1 MDRAEQEDEQR
12 LREVMCERRS
22 VRISCDE
29 SSHAEAVEPPLRP
42 FHTVSERLYEKALST
57 LKGGSTRLQESTRS
71 CLSRCF
77 WPSAPVLKPL
87 SSLFHTVSLFDF
99 SHCAAYQSASIK
111 CFIRAMGLFAG
122 PCPRATRKKSLRQP
136 TTAASARGVG
146 QAPEKGNRPEEV
158 S

>member
-87 SSLFHTVSLFDF
+87 SSLFHTVSLGTSVNKGKKKGQSPAKPQPFF
-99 SHCAAYQSASIK
+99 VGPHLKKLSHGS
-111 CFIRAMGLFAG
+111 GG
-122 PCPRATRKKSLRQP
+122 PYVLVYA
-136 TTAASARGVG
+136 
-146 QAPEKGNRPEEV
+146 EEV
-158 S
+158 SRVVLVLYG